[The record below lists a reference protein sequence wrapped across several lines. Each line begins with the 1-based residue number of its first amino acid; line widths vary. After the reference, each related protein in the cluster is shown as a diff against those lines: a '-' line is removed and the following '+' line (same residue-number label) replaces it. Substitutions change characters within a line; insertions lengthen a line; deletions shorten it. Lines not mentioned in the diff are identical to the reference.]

1 MHVVVGLG
9 NPGAR
14 YEGTRHN
21 IGFEVVEFL
30 ARHHEIALKEKKFKA
45 HFGRG
50 RVGAEPVMLVCP
62 QTFMNRSGDSIGP
75 LVGFYKL
82 KPDSVVVIHDDL
94 DLPIGVVKLKSGG
107 GHGGHNGLRDLV
119 SKLGT
124 ANFQRVRVGIGRPQ
138 GPMATSDWVLS
149 RWASSQQGLLQRIH
163 ERAAEATVA
172 LLKQGVTEAMNQ
184 FNGHEPIEQ

>member
-14 YEGTRHN
+14 YGGTRHN
-21 IGFEVVEFL
+21 IGFEVVEFI
-30 ARHHEIALKEKKFKA
+30 AHHHGVALKEKKFKA

-50 RVGAEPVMLVCP
+50 HVGTEPVMLVCP

-82 KPDSVVVIHDDL
+82 KSDSVVVIHDDL
-94 DLPIGVVKLKSGG
+94 DLPVGVVKVKSGG

-119 SKLGT
+119 SKLGN

-149 RWASSQQGLLQRIH
+149 RWASSQKGLLQRIH
-163 ERAAEATVA
+163 ERAAEATLA
-172 LLKQGVTEAMNQ
+172 LLEQGVTEAMNQ

>member
-9 NPGAR
+9 NPGKR

-21 IGFEVVEFL
+21 IGAEVVEFM
-30 ARHHEIALKEKKFKA
+30 ARHFLIPLKEKKFKA

-50 RVGAEPVMLVCP
+50 QMATEPVMLVCP
-62 QTFMNRSGDSIGP
+62 QTFMNLSGDSVGP

-82 KPDSVVVIHDDL
+82 NSDSVVVIHDDL
-94 DLPIGVVKLKSGG
+94 DLPLGVVRVKSGG

-119 SKLGT
+119 KKLGT
-124 ANFQRVRVGIGRPQ
+124 ANFQRVRVGIGRPE

-149 RWASSQQGLLQRIH
+149 RWGSSQQEHLQRIQ
-163 ERAAEATVA
+163 ERAAEVA
-172 LLKQGVTEAMNQ
+172 QAVISQGVTEAMNQ
-184 FNGHEPIEQ
+184 FNGQVSIEQ

>member
-1 MHVVVGLG
+1 
-9 NPGAR
+9 
-14 YEGTRHN
+14 
-21 IGFEVVEFL
+21 
-30 ARHHEIALKEKKFKA
+30 
-45 HFGRG
+45 
-50 RVGAEPVMLVCP
+50 MLVCP

-82 KPDSVVVIHDDL
+82 KSDSVVVIHDDL
-94 DLPIGVVKLKSGG
+94 DLPVGVVKLKSGG

-163 ERAAEATVA
+163 ERAAEATLA
-172 LLKQGVTEAMNQ
+172 LLEQGVTEAMNQ

>member
-82 KPDSVVVIHDDL
+82 KSDSVVVIHDDL
-94 DLPIGVVKLKSGG
+94 DLPVGVVKLKSGG

-163 ERAAEATVA
+163 ERAAEATQA
-172 LLKQGVTEAMNQ
+172 LLEQGVTEAMNQ